1 MLPSAL
7 PGDLG
12 GVQEVDSDLEETS
25 GVQVDGDV
33 GDVGGGMGLG
43 TKS

>member
-1 MLPSAL
+1 MLPSTL
-7 PGDLG
+7 QGELG

-25 GVQVDGDV
+25 GVQVEGDV
-33 GDVGGGMGLG
+33 GDVGVG